1 MRTCQNFTLGKIV
14 IEGISYFLK
23 QFDTCTC
30 TPQPSMVK
38 DVVAVAAAATF
49 QLNEKIW
56 NIKFFHW
63 KAKTLAEKIKSK
75 LEQYCKGSK
84 ENNKKLL
91 VQQEKARSQFGG
103 IHFAVLSN
111 RGLPLHFWSYHQ
123 HICICQCIVVFT

>member
-1 MRTCQNFTLGKIV
+1 
-14 IEGISYFLK
+14 
-23 QFDTCTC
+23 
-30 TPQPSMVK
+30 MVK

-91 VQQEKARSQFGG
+91 VQQEKTSQFGG
-103 IHFAVLSN
+103 IYFAVLPN
-111 RGLPLHFWSYHQ
+111 RRLPLHF
-123 HICICQCIVVFT
+123 

>member
-1 MRTCQNFTLGKIV
+1 M

-38 DVVAVAAAATF
+38 DVVAVAAGATF
-49 QLNEKIW
+49 Q
-56 NIKFFHW
+56 
-63 KAKTLAEKIKSK
+63 KTLAEKIKSK